1 MTAVQETY
9 LRAWRSCDRF
19 EGRSSVHTWLYRIAA
34 NACLTALHQRRP
46 RVLPSG
52 LVGPSDDPEAPP
64 VPSEAEVAWLQPMPD
79 ELVSTES
86 DDPADVVALREHW
99 FSGLRTRMPFF
110 RAQALG
116 SSGEW
121 RMVPTSA
128 NGQPAAAAYRRG
140 ADGVHHAFGVA
151 VLTTTV
157 SGIARTAVF
166 GDPGLVPRFGLPPV
180 APRRPAS

>member
-1 MTAVQETY
+1 MTGT
-9 LRAWRSCDRF
+9 R
-19 EGRSSVHTWLYRIAA
+19 T
-34 NACLTALHQRRP
+34 
-46 RVLPSG
+46 
-52 LVGPSDDPEAPP
+52 
-64 VPSEAEVAWLQPMPD
+64 
-79 ELVSTES
+79 
-86 DDPADVVALREHW
+86 W
-99 FSGLRTRMPFF
+99 FSGLRTCMPFF

-128 NGQPAAAAYRRG
+128 NGQPPAAAYRRG